1 MKRGGGWARR
11 VTLGLVLAGLVA
23 GCSTTAPPAAV
34 PDTPSTSEPAVPST
48 RPADP
53 EPAPVSSPP
62 TSTAMT
68 VATEPVEQEASP
80 PAPEPV
86 TEEQPEVVEPEAE
99 PVTADPAAPVEPDA
113 KPEVVASPEEP
124 EPATEDTPATG
135 DIPEPEDPEPV
146 PVGHVIEFPPGE
158 NLITIPGTVAPG
170 ERQAY
175 LIEAVAD
182 IRYTITLGAPA
193 GVWLDAGLG
202 EDVSGLPGERP
213 RRAALVLP
221 ANMTWLLEVVS
232 TAEEPADFEIT
243 ATVRSLDRGPVPP
256 GPVVYL
262 TFDDGPHPVHTT
274 EVLDVLRRYGVRA
287 TFFVVGAMVQ
297 RFPHLLNRVLLEGH
311 TVANHTWNH
320 ENLAKLSGEAIDRT
334 LERTQDILGANAT
347 ACMRPPY
354 GALDDL
360 VRQRSEEHGLDV
372 IMWSASANDWLDLTA
387 EMIAERIVA
396 GSVDG
401 GIILMHDGGGDRSR
415 TVQGLDIALQQLSGQ
430 GLRFEPICAR

>member
-1 MKRGGGWARR
+1 
-11 VTLGLVLAGLVA
+11 
-23 GCSTTAPPAAV
+23 
-34 PDTPSTSEPAVPST
+34 
-48 RPADP
+48 
-53 EPAPVSSPP
+53 
-62 TSTAMT
+62 MT
-68 VATEPVEQEASP
+68 VATEPVEPEASP
-80 PAPEPV
+80 PAAEPA
-86 TEEQPEVVEPEAE
+86 TEEQPEVIEPEAE
-99 PVTADPAAPVEPDA
+99 SVTADSAAPVEPDA
-113 KPEVVASPEEP
+113 KPEVEAAPEEP
-124 EPATEDTPATG
+124 EPATGDTTATG
-135 DIPEPEDPEPV
+135 DIPEPEDPAPV

-243 ATVRSLDRGPVPP
+243 ATVHSLDRGPVPP

-360 VRQRSEEHGLDV
+360 ARQRSEEHGLDV
-372 IMWSASANDWLDLTA
+372 IMWSASANDWLDLSA
-387 EMIAERIVA
+387 ETIADRIVA

-415 TVQGLDIALQQLSGQ
+415 TVQGLDMALQRLSDQ
-430 GLRFEPICAR
+430 GIRFEPICAL